1 MYRGQQVESKVAI
14 NKVVILHGLYMS
26 GFVMLP
32 LSKRITQLGFETL
45 NLSYKSLS
53 PDKQAI
59 FAQIDAFIA
68 EQNTAFVCHS
78 LGGLIARAYL
88 EANSDQ
94 AQYVKKVITL
104 GTPHKGASIAK
115 HIKEKG
121 FDLLLKN
128 SVEFLTSDN
137 HDWPFNAK
145 LYSIAGDLPIGL
157 MPFIKKNSESDGT
170 VLLDE
175 TKLKGM
181 AEHKV
186 FHLSHTSL
194 IYSSKVVDYIESI
207 LPSQKQ
213 NKEIDFN

>member
-14 NKVVILHGLYMS
+14 KKVVILHGLYMS

-78 LGGLIARAYL
+78 LGGLLARAYL

-94 AQYVKKVITL
+94 AQYVTSVIT
-104 GTPHKGASIAK
+104 
-115 HIKEKG
+115 
-121 FDLLLKN
+121 
-128 SVEFLTSDN
+128 FLT
-137 HDWPFNAK
+137 
-145 LYSIAGDLPIGL
+145 YCAG
-157 MPFIKKNSESDGT
+157 S
-170 VLLDE
+170 LL
-175 TKLKGM
+175 
-181 AEHKV
+181 A
-186 FHLSHTSL
+186 SR
-194 IYSSKVVDYIESI
+194 
-207 LPSQKQ
+207 
-213 NKEIDFN
+213 